1 VTQLSLNFP
10 ACPCGYHRSMFGHRA
25 WERAQVN
32 QRRWLEQRQAE
43 KLQSRPTPLECL
55 QALADFYFGG
65 E

>member
-1 VTQLSLNFP
+1 
-10 ACPCGYHRSMFGHRA
+10 MFGHRA